1 MDNGKI
7 SVRYARALLNLARQE
22 QCEEEVYEGMMR
34 FSQNYEHAM
43 AQFNEILTNPIIGI
57 DEKVSLL
64 KNAVGEPLHPCLA
77 HFIEFVA
84 DQKRENAIYRIAL
97 KFQEMYRYSKDIML
111 TRVTTATNLPD
122 ETLRKLRC
130 FVEQNFDC
138 KAEMHVTVDSSLIG
152 GFIID
157 IENDRMDA
165 SVAGQLEALKEKL
178 K

>member
-22 QCEEEVYEGMMR
+22 QCEVEVYEGMMR
-34 FSQNYEHAM
+34 LSQNYEQAM
-43 AQFNEILTNPIIGI
+43 AQFNEILTNPIIGM
-57 DEKVSLL
+57 DEKVNLL

-84 DQKRENAIYRIAL
+84 DQKRESSIYRIAM
-97 KFQEMYRYSKDIML
+97 KYQEMYRDSKDILL
-111 TRVTTATNLPD
+111 TRVTTAAELPD
-122 ETLRKLRC
+122 KTLRELRC

-138 KAEMHVTVDSSLIG
+138 KAEMHVTVDPSLIG